1 MDSRGSDREP
11 SSENPNLENLAEAVK
26 GDALLEQIQK
36 IDLAGIEDER
46 SRAII
51 RLLVNLVEDLQGKL
65 KKAQQEIAYLRRQL
79 GLRQDGEGKPSGQSA
94 PPQPPRSSE
103 NERNEPKERNQREK
117 LSRIKID
124 REEKLDVDRG
134 KLPGCEIRATK
145 RWRCRSCGWPPT
157 T

>member
-1 MDSRGSDREP
+1 MDSRRSDREP

-46 SRAII
+46 ARAII

-65 KKAQQEIAYLRRQL
+65 KKAQQENAYLRQQL
-79 GLRQDGEGKPSGQSA
+79 GLRQGGEGKPGGKSS

-103 NERNEPKERNQREK
+103 KERSEPKERNKREK
-117 LSRIKID
+117 LSRIKIN
-124 REEKLDVDRG
+124 REEKLDVDRAT
-134 KLPGCEIRATK
+134 LPADAEDK
-145 RWRCRSCGWPPT
+145 VYEE
-157 T
+157 